1 MAKRNLVTCVY
12 QSDDGKSML
21 RRLDS
26 RYQSQMNGA
35 DPAAPILGG
44 VAANATQRRTMS
56 FGPSGLKPRSVL
68 VATADGAFTGRLPVF
83 TLAAYS
89 AIAVGDAITFY
100 DGQGASHSG
109 TVEGKEGERSRHAH
123 DVA

>member
-44 VAANATQRRTMS
+44 VAANATQRRTLS

-89 AIAVGDAITFY
+89 AIAVAKEPNEFAAYIAAETARWKAVIEKAAIKI
-100 DGQGASHSG
+100 D
-109 TVEGKEGERSRHAH
+109 
-123 DVA
+123 